1 MPEIHTIPEGGIT
14 TPLGF
19 SGAGLAAGLKR
30 SGALDLA
37 LVYSQAPCS
46 AAAVFTTNRVK
57 AAPVLY
63 DQRILQQNASGI
75 HACLINSGCANACTG
90 AAGEAAAQ
98 EMAQEAERTLGLPR
112 NSALVMSTGVI
123 GQQLPLDKIKA
134 ALPAIANS
142 LSADPEDGL
151 AAAQA
156 IMTTDTCPK
165 SFAVRVQTEAGSFA
179 IGGMAKGSGMIHPNM
194 ATMLA
199 VLTTDATVAA
209 PALDAALR
217 AVLDGSFHAITVDG
231 DTSTNDTVLVL
242 ANGQSA
248 TPAIAEPAGD
258 LYQAFVAGL
267 LHVAQHLAQ
276 EIVRDG
282 EGATHLVQIDVHG
295 AASPEDA
302 KHVAKAIANSLLV
315 KTAIYGRDANW
326 GRILCAAG
334 YSGADLDPDQVDL
347 WLGDLHI
354 VHEGKPHD
362 VNEERA
368 LDILARYEVTIT
380 LDLHLGTGEATV
392 WTSDLSHRYVDI
404 NAHYRT

>member
-1 MPEIHTIPEGGIT
+1 MLEILEVPDGGIT
-14 TPLGF
+14 TPAGF
-19 SGAGLAAGLKR
+19 QAAGLAAGLKR
-30 SGALDLA
+30 SGAHDLA
-37 LVYSQAPCS
+37 LVYSEAPCN

-63 DQRILQQNASGI
+63 DQQVLQANTSAI

-90 AAGEAAAQ
+90 APGLAASEA
-98 EMAQEAERTLGLPR
+98 MARQAERALDLTE

-123 GQQLPLDKIKA
+123 GQQLPLDKIVA
-134 ALPAIANS
+134 ALPAITAALGDDS
-142 LSADPEDGL
+142 EAGLS
-151 AAAQA
+151 AAQA
-156 IMTTDTCPK
+156 IMTTDTYAK
-165 SFAVRVQTEAGSFA
+165 SYAVRVHTAAGSFA

-199 VLTTDATVAA
+199 VLTTDANVAA

-217 AVLDGSFHAITVDG
+217 ACLDSSFHAITVDG

-242 ANGQSA
+242 ANGQSDA
-248 TPAIAEPAGD
+248 PPITEPAGE
-258 LYQAFVAGL
+258 LYEVFVTAL
-267 LHVAQHLAQ
+267 QRVAQHLAQ

-282 EGATHLVQIDVHG
+282 EGATHLVQIDVRG
-295 AASPEDA
+295 ATSAADA
-302 KHVAKAIANSLLV
+302 KRVAKAIANSLLV

-334 YSGADLDPDQVDL
+334 YSGAELDPHQVDL

-362 VNEERA
+362 TDEERA

-380 LDLHLGTGEATV
+380 VDLHLGAGEATV
-392 WTSDLSHRYVDI
+392 WTSDLTHRYVDI